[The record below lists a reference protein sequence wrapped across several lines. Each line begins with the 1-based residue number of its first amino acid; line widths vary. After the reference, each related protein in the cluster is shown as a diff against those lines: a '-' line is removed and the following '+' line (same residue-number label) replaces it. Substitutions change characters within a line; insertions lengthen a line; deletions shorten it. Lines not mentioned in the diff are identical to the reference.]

1 MVPERNDLT
10 QVFSKFVPFVLLWI
24 WGGSAVWFEI
34 GFRSAKTLQRCC
46 SIVFRQF
53 GLDLEWFM
61 RSEAAQMVNRCVFFF
76 YFPFAAFLDFQ
87 FPVPFRILGVR
98 SSPSQVTDIWEFPKI
113 SGTLFGGP
121 CYKDITI

>member
-1 MVPERNDLT
+1 MVY
-10 QVFSKFVPFVLLWI
+10 
-24 WGGSAVWFEI
+24 A
-34 GFRSAKTLQRCC
+34 FRSGTNGKPLC
-46 SIVFRQF
+46 
-53 GLDLEWFM
+53 
-61 RSEAAQMVNRCVFFF
+61 FFF

-113 SGTLFGGP
+113 RGTLFGGP